1 MIDIISIIGTRP
13 EAIRVIKKLPNHMI
27 VNTGQ
32 HYDENMDVVFWK
44 ERGIEPDVN
53 LGAKNFEEIYTKVCD
68 LIDEHNPKL
77 IIAYGDTRSSFAA
90 TLAAKDNGVRV
101 AHLEAGVRCYD
112 MDMPEERNRIMIDS
126 IADYLFAVNEKCKEN
141 LLKENVQG
149 KIFVVGDIVFDNYI
163 EKRKHKDFVLMT
175 IHRKQ
180 NQSPEF
186 LSSLFREYKDES
198 RIVFPAHPT
207 MKDILK
213 NISLPSNLKIIEPTN
228 HKKMLKLI
236 SEAKLVVTDSGGVQ
250 REAFFMGVPLDVKL
264 KKNPWSSEISV
275 FGDGH
280 AEEKIK
286 TVILEEF
293 YGGRENQDQ

>member
-68 LIDEHNPKL
+68 LIDEHSPKL

-207 MKDILK
+207 MKNILK
-213 NISLPSNLKIIEPTN
+213 NITLPSNLKVIEPTN

>member
-68 LIDEHNPKL
+68 LIDEHSPKL

-207 MKDILK
+207 MKNILK
-213 NISLPSNLKIIEPTN
+213 NIKLPSNLKVIEPTN

>member
-1 MIDIISIIGTRP
+1 MSIIGTRP

-68 LIDEHNPKL
+68 LIGEHSPKL
-77 IIAYGDTRSSFAA
+77 IITYGDTRSSFVA
-90 TLAAKDNGVRV
+90 TLAAKDKGVRV

-149 KIFVVGDIVFDNYI
+149 KIFVVGDILFDNYI

-207 MKDILK
+207 MKGILK
-213 NISLPSNLKIIEPTN
+213 NISLPSNLKVIEPTN
-228 HKKMLKLI
+228 HRKMLKLI
-236 SEAKLVVTDSGGVQ
+236 SEAKIVVTDSGGVQ

-264 KKNPWSSEISV
+264 KKNPWNSEISV
-275 FGDGH
+275 FGDGR

-286 TVILEEF
+286 TIILEEF
-293 YGGRENQDQ
+293 YGGREDQG

>member
-77 IIAYGDTRSSFAA
+77 IIAYGDTRSSFVA
-90 TLAAKDNGVRV
+90 TLVAKSKGVKV

-207 MKDILK
+207 MKNILK
-213 NISLPSNLKIIEPTN
+213 NITLPSNLKVIEPTN

>member
-13 EAIRVIKKLPNHMI
+13 ETIRVIKKLPNHMI

-44 ERGIEPDVN
+44 ERGIEPDMN
-53 LGAKNFEEIYTKVCD
+53 LGAKSFEEIYTKVCN
-68 LIDEHNPKL
+68 LIDEHSPKL
-77 IIAYGDTRSSFAA
+77 IITYGDTRSSFVAA
-90 TLAAKDNGVRV
+90 LVAKSKGVKV

-126 IADYLFAVNEKCKEN
+126 IADYLFAVNERCKEN

-180 NQSPEF
+180 NQNYIFIQKLLNQYSKE
-186 LSSLFREYKDES
+186 K
-198 RIVFPAHPT
+198 
-207 MKDILK
+207 
-213 NISLPSNLKIIEPTN
+213 KIIFPI
-228 HKKMLKLI
+228 HPVMKKFIGVKIPKNLEIIDPVGHNEMLQLI
-236 SEAKLVVTDSGGVQ
+236 KEAKLVVTDSGGVQ

-264 KKNPWSSEISV
+264 KKNPWDSEINV
-275 FGDGH
+275 FGNGH

-286 TVILEEF
+286 TIILEEL
-293 YGGRENQDQ
+293 YGRRENQD